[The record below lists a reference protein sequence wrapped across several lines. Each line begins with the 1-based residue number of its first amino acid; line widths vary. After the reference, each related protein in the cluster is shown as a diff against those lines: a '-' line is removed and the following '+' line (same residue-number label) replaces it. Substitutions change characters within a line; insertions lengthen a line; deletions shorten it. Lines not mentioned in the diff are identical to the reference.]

1 MVESNLHRQPW
12 HSVLFSR
19 FAELLPISGTT
30 RTISIIFFS
39 TNPYMCKN
47 SKKLFQPSRYSNTG
61 VIVIIKIAKKPL
73 SFCLQF
79 SLLVYI
85 ATMATGPGC
94 NRKPCKRIWEKL
106 KQKGNHH
113 QKVRQPPI
121 FRGL

>member
-1 MVESNLHRQPW
+1 
-12 HSVLFSR
+12 
-19 FAELLPISGTT
+19 
-30 RTISIIFFS
+30 
-39 TNPYMCKN
+39 MCKN

-73 SFCLQF
+73 SFCLEF
-79 SLLVYI
+79 SLLGYI
-85 ATMATGPGC
+85 ATIATGPGC